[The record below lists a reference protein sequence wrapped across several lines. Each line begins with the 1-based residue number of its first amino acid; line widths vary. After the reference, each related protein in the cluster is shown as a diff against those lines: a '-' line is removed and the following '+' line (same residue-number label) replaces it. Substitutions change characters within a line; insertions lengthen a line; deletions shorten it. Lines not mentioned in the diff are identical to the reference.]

1 VQRTNSFNEQVLSRA
16 SSTEKSGSQTD
27 QVVGGAADGS
37 AVVVVSRHGEDISM
51 NRSDSGWQRLR
62 SGASGAAL
70 RVAVEFR
77 QGGANGESTAPV
89 QVGEGV
95 RPSLF
100 QRRPS
105 MFAASADDVSSIEVF
120 HALAYAHDLPSHL
133 LFIFSTRTLVL
144 V

>member
-1 VQRTNSFNEQVLSRA
+1 MQRKNSFNEQVLSLA
-16 SSTEKSGSQTD
+16 SSTEKSGRHTE

-37 AVVVVSRHGEDISM
+37 ALEVVSRRGEGISIS
-51 NRSDSGWQRLR
+51 RSDSGWQRLR

-77 QGGANGESTAPV
+77 QGAAKGESTAPV
-89 QVGEGV
+89 QLGESV

-105 MFAASADDVSSIEVF
+105 MFAASADDVSSIEV
-120 HALAYAHDLPSHL
+120 LSP
-133 LFIFSTRTLVL
+133 TRLRI
-144 V
+144 

>member
-1 VQRTNSFNEQVLSRA
+1 MQRTNSFNEQVLSRA
-16 SSTEKSGSQTD
+16 SSTEKSGRLTD

-37 AVVVVSRHGEDISM
+37 AVEVVSRRGEDISIS
-51 NRSDSGWQRLR
+51 RSDSGWQRLR

-77 QGGANGESTAPV
+77 QGAAIGESTAPV
-89 QVGEGV
+89 QLGESV

-105 MFAASADDVSSIEVF
+105 MFAASADDLSSIEV
-120 HALAYAHDLPSHL
+120 LSP
-133 LFIFSTRTLVL
+133 TRLRI
-144 V
+144 